1 LFSFVRQSAKK
12 FMNMVTLFSKEVTR
26 NEDVYYDAIVRK
38 DSSFE
43 GVFYTAVKTTG
54 IFCRPTCTARKPK
67 RENVEFFE
75 TTREAITRGY
85 RPCKICQ
92 PLVNPGE
99 TPNHIREVME
109 ALAADPSLKFKDYDL
124 VKRGIEPNMIR
135 RWFLKNHGITFHA
148 YQRMFRINAAF
159 KKIQQGEKVTAAAYD
174 SGYESLS
181 GFNDSFKSVFG
192 FTPKASKASHVINLK
207 RMETPLGTMIALAV
221 DEGICL
227 LEFSER
233 RMLETEFR
241 MLSKEY
247 NAGIVQGDNLHFQLL
262 ESELT
267 AYFEGKLTKFSV
279 PIVTPGTAFQQD
291 VWRALLDIPYGSTA
305 SYQQQ
310 AVRLGRG
317 PAIRAVASANGMN
330 KLAIIVPCHR
340 VIGSDGTLTG
350 YAGGLWRK
358 QWLLDHEKKHL
369 PVFPSTNL

>member
-1 LFSFVRQSAKK
+1 MA
-12 FMNMVTLFSKEVTR
+12 TLFSKNVIR
-26 NEDVYYDAIVRK
+26 NEDVFYDAIVRK

-43 GVFYTAVKTTG
+43 GVFFTAVKTTG

-99 TPNHIREVME
+99 TPNQIREVME

-124 VKRGIEPNMIR
+124 VKRGIEPNTIR
-135 RWFLKNHGITFHA
+135 RWFLRNHGITFHA

-159 KKIQQGEKVTAAAYD
+159 KKIQQGEKVTAAAFET
-174 SGYESLS
+174 GYESLS

-192 FTPKASKASHVINLK
+192 FSPKASKSSQVINLK
-207 RMETPLGTMIALAV
+207 RIETPLGTMIALAV

-227 LEFSER
+227 LEFSDR
-233 RMLETEFR
+233 RMLETEFK
-241 MLSKEY
+241 MLSSHY
-247 NAGIVQGDNLHFQLL
+247 NSAVIQGDNVHFNLL
-262 ESELT
+262 QSELT
-267 AYFEGKLTKFSV
+267 AYFDGSLQQFTV
-279 PIVTPGTAFQQD
+279 PLVTPGTAFQQE
-291 VWRALLDIPYGSTA
+291 VWRALREIPYGLTA

-310 AVRLGRG
+310 AVKLGRG

-330 KLAIIVPCHR
+330 KLAILIPCHR
-340 VIGSDGTLTG
+340 VIGSDGALTG

-358 QWLLDHEKKHL
+358 QWLLDHEQKHL
-369 PVFPSTNL
+369 KSGSTINLQQ